1 MSFLAPLFL
10 AGAAAIALPILF
22 HLIRRTTRERMP
34 FSSLMFLRPSP
45 PRVTRRSRLENI
57 LLLLLRCLVLCLL
70 ALGFARPF
78 FQRPMPAQPHA
89 DAGRRI
95 VVLVDTSASMQR
107 GGLWDEAREKAER
120 RLRAGGLNDSFAVFT
135 FDRQPRALLSFEEW
149 TTLPAG
155 DRVAVAGQRLATAR
169 PGSSSTH
176 LGRALVTAAELLQ
189 EQNPTGAENKP
200 GGGGEIVVISDFQ
213 DGSRLDGLQGFDW
226 PRGVEVVLDPVKARR
241 KTNAGLQVL
250 PDLDETAQPQSE
262 ARPRLRVSNSAESER
277 EQFRVGWMPGNSSS
291 FLGPP
296 LDVYVPP
303 GQSRVFEAPAPP
315 AGAPAERLALTGDDE
330 PFDNVAFVAPPRR
343 ERTRVLFLG
352 DDSGAD
358 HTRSLYYLRRAFLET
373 RSQEVQ
379 ILQRSN
385 HVAIAPA
392 DLDPVH
398 LFVSVDSLPADRAK
412 LLRERLS
419 AGGIGL
425 YALSS
430 AAASPT
436 LAALVGVDSIAVTE
450 ATPTGYAMLGQI
462 DFTHPVFAA
471 FADPRFSDF
480 TKIHFWKHR
489 RVETNQIPGARVL
502 ARFDSEDPALLQ
514 IPVGRGTLFVLTAG
528 WIPADS
534 QLALSSKFVPWL
546 YSLLEMGGGFRTRVT
561 QHVVGD
567 ELDAGTGSTNTA
579 TRLRKPDGS
588 RQSLSP
594 DRPRF
599 PLLDSPGVYALESQQ
614 STQRFAVNLDPAES
628 LTTPLPAE
636 NLERLGLP
644 TRRTITSQDKR
655 TEEKLRHL
663 QAAELESRQKLWR
676 WLLAAALAALVVETW
691 AAGRAVRR
699 MAATMPVVGPG
710 SP

>member
-10 AGAAAIALPILF
+10 VGAAAIALPILF

-70 ALGFARPF
+70 AVGFARPF
-78 FQRPMPAQPHA
+78 LQRPMPAPPDA
-89 DAGRRI
+89 EAGRRI

-107 GGLWDEAREKAER
+107 GGLWDEARAKAQQ
-120 RLRAGGLNDSFAVFT
+120 RLRAGGANDSFAVFT
-135 FDRQPRALLSFEEW
+135 FDRQPHALLSFEEW
-149 TTLPAG
+149 TTLPVG
-155 DRVAVAGQRLATAR
+155 DRVAVAGQRLATAH
-169 PGSSSTH
+169 PGSGSTH
-176 LGRALVTAAELLQ
+176 LGRALLAAAELLQ
-189 EQNPTGAENKP
+189 DRNQTDTENRP
-200 GGGGEIVVISDFQ
+200 GGGEIVVISDFQ
-213 DGSRLDGLQGFDW
+213 DGSRLEGLQGFDW
-226 PRGVEVVLDPVKARR
+226 PRGVEVVFDPVKARR

-250 PDLDETAQPQSE
+250 PDLDETARPQSE
-262 ARPRLRVSNSAESER
+262 ARPRLRVSNAAESER
-277 EQFRVGWMPGNSSS
+277 EQFRIGWVAGNSSS

-315 AGAPAERLALTGDDE
+315 AGMPAERLALTGDDE

-352 DDSGAD
+352 DDSGGD
-358 HTRSLYYLRRAFLET
+358 HTHSLYYLRRAFLET
-373 RSQEVQ
+373 RFQEVQ

-385 HVAIAPA
+385 HVALTSS

-398 LFVSVDSLPADRAK
+398 LFVCVDSLPADRVRMLK
-412 LLRERLS
+412 DRLS

-425 YALSS
+425 FALSS
-430 AAASPT
+430 AAAAPT
-436 LAALVGVDSIAVTE
+436 VAALVGVDSIAVTE
-450 ATPTGYAMLGQI
+450 ATPAGYALLGQI
-462 DFTHPVFAA
+462 DFSHPMFAA

-480 TKIHFWKHR
+480 TKIHFWRHR
-489 RVETNQIPGARVL
+489 RLETNQIPGARVL
-502 ARFDSEDPALLQ
+502 ARFDSGDPALLQ

-546 YSLLEMGGGFRTRVT
+546 YSLLEMAGGFRVRVT

-567 ELDAGTGSTNTA
+567 ELDTGTGSTNTA
-579 TRLRKPDGS
+579 TRLRKPDGALET
-588 RQSLSP
+588 LSP
-594 DRPRF
+594 DRPRS
-599 PLLDSPGVYALESQQ
+599 PLLDIPGIYALESQQ

-644 TRRTITSQDKR
+644 TRPTITSQDKKS
-655 TEEKLRHL
+655 EEKLRHL
-663 QAAELESRQKLWR
+663 QATELESRQKLWR
-676 WLLAAALAALVVETW
+676 WLLAAALAALLVETW
-691 AAGRAVRR
+691 VAGRAVRTIVDGVPAGR
-699 MAATMPVVGPG
+699 SG
-710 SP
+710 ST